1 MRRYVPKLR
10 LYFKGSEAMQA
21 TMAELQQLLSRRPDG
36 QAAGDGAVEQQAASS
51 DAVGQ
56 PGERERRQHTAQPP
70 QTAPTP

>member
-36 QAAGDGAVEQQAASS
+36 QPAGDGAAEQQAASS
-51 DAVGQ
+51 DAEEQQRDGEHGQ
-56 PGERERRQHTAQPP
+56 QSAPLLP
-70 QTAPTP
+70 TAPTL